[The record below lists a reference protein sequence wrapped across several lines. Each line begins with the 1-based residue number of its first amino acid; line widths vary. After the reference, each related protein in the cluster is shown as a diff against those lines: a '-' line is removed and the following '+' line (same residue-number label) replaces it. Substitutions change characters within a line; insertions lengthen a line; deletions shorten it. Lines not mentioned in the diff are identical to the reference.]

1 MRPWGPTDPPDPAGG
16 FARWRRAAKLFK
28 IDGMNSTTI
37 TPSAFPPPTPGSF
50 PPPRLR
56 SEEPAD
62 GPDTPSGRQL
72 PRLSAAG
79 WLAATGASLLL
90 VASII
95 VVAGNW
101 QSIDPIVRFSGL
113 VASLLAVYFAAEAG
127 RRRFPTTSTSLA
139 TLAACLTAPVG
150 IAAAATLSQPW
161 TVCTLVGG
169 LAALVATEVQ
179 SRRWDVA
186 PLKAATVVAFG
197 LAAVGAA
204 ALTSIPAPLIGAVGA
219 AVSLLLGSTR
229 RTLALAVT
237 VGASP
242 LLVALA
248 DAGIGTGTL
257 ARIFATGDVLVW
269 SAPLSCAIAALVIGA
284 IAHRSQNAPLAVTS
298 LAVLGSGV
306 VTSLV
311 SGEFGAVVW
320 FCVPAIV
327 VLAAESVAATR
338 TESIWR
344 HLARIAAEPVGGI
357 LGAAA
362 LASPFV
368 ALAARWDTSASDVA
382 SSRWYVPLGLW
393 AVALIATSAG
403 SARRSGGSWGSVAP
417 LAASAAALAALAM
430 SGAPTWT
437 LAIAALVGWIAISVV
452 TPWSSWDATT
462 AGLATWVVLAAFVD
476 EGLDAFWLVTV
487 IVAGI
492 ATVVSCSV
500 VGRNDA
506 GFRTIVA
513 AGIAALCATAIAD
526 GTADVLADRVT
537 WSPDQLGTL
546 LFIALI
552 AIGVGIRPERSLWPL
567 GIAGYVAVVAATA
580 TDNLAH
586 DIDWFQVTV
595 VAFVGGAV
603 AGTSRSLTGARSHIA
618 AAIATVAGGLALMAA
633 GVDAGTST
641 VAVSL
646 VGIGLSGLAA
656 LDRRLVTGQTAGLVA
671 SIVAVVMSDSAS
683 PIFVSIA
690 YAVLGAQIVAIGI
703 ATNRRWAVPI
713 GAVLTGSATIS
724 LWWTTGT
731 NQWVIDAIAPYG
743 ADGGDVALAAVTA
756 ALLVGGWLLRR
767 MVSVTSWLAYSP
779 GLGMAGTWLIATQL
793 EAGTDWA
800 TFGALIVG
808 TVALAIGGVR
818 RLGAPLVLGTV
829 MVVATMLVSAG
840 ERLAATPTW
849 AWIAVGGVG
858 LLVIAAL
865 IERSERP
872 LLPMGRRSNEQQSV
886 LEQFCDEFQ

>member
-1 MRPWGPTDPPDPAGG
+1 M
-16 FARWRRAAKLFK
+16 
-28 IDGMNSTTI
+28 
-37 TPSAFPPPTPGSF
+37 PPPIE
-50 PPPRLR
+50 RV
-56 SEEPAD
+56 
-62 GPDTPSGRQL
+62 L

-79 WLAATGASLLL
+79 WLAGTGASLLL

-113 VASLLAVYFAAEAG
+113 VSALLAVYFAAEAG

-186 PLKAATVVAFG
+186 PLKAGTVVAFG

-204 ALTSIPAPLIGAVGA
+204 ALTSIPAPVIGAIGA
-219 AVSLLLGSTR
+219 ASALLLGSRR

-242 LLVALA
+242 VLVALA
-248 DAGIGTGTL
+248 DADIGTGTL
-257 ARIFATGDVLVW
+257 ARIGATGDELVW
-269 SAPLSCAIAALVIGA
+269 SAPLSCAIAAFVIGV
-284 IAHRSQNAPLAVTS
+284 IAHRSQNAALAVTS
-298 LAVLGSGV
+298 LAVLGSGLA
-306 VTSLV
+306 TSLV
-311 SGEFGAVVW
+311 SGEVGAVVW
-320 FCVPAIV
+320 FCVPAIIL
-327 VLAAESVAATR
+327 LAAESTAAAR
-338 TESIWR
+338 TESVWR
-344 HLARIAAEPVGGI
+344 QLARTAAEPVGGI

-368 ALAARWDTSASDVA
+368 ALAVRWAVSASDVA
-382 SSRWYVPLGLW
+382 SSRWYIPLALW
-393 AVALIATSAG
+393 AVALIAVTAG
-403 SARRSGGSWGSVAP
+403 SARRCGGSWGSVAP
-417 LAASAAALAALAM
+417 IAAAAAALAALAM
-430 SGAPTWT
+430 AGAPMWT
-437 LAIAALVGWIAISVV
+437 TAIAALVGWIAISVV

-462 AGLATWVVLAAFVD
+462 ASLATWVVLAAFVD
-476 EGLDAFWLVTV
+476 EGRDAFWLAAIV
-487 IVAGI
+487 VAGI

-500 VGRNDA
+500 VGRKDA

-513 AGIAALCATAIAD
+513 AAIAALCATAIAD
-526 GTADVLADRVT
+526 GVADQAR

-546 LFIALI
+546 LFIFLI

-567 GIAGYVAVVAATA
+567 GIAGYVAVVVI
-580 TDNLAH
+580 TDNSTSA
-586 DIDWFQVTV
+586 IDWFPVAV
-595 VAFVGGAV
+595 VALFAAAV
-603 AGTSRSLTGARSHIA
+603 AGTSRSLTDSRAHVV
-618 AAIATVAGGLALMAA
+618 AAIATIAGGLALVAA
-633 GVDAGTST
+633 GVDFGTST
-641 VAVSL
+641 VAASL
-646 VGIGLSGLAA
+646 AGIGLSGLAA
-656 LDRRLVTGQTAGLVA
+656 LDRRFVAGQTAGLVA

-703 ATNRRWAVPI
+703 TTGRRWAVPI
-713 GAVLTGSATIS
+713 GAMLTGGATVS
-724 LWWTTGT
+724 LWWATGT

-743 ADGGDVALAAVTA
+743 ADGSDVALAAMTA

-767 MVSVTSWLAYSP
+767 TVPVSSWLAYSP

-808 TVALAIGGVR
+808 TVALAVGGVR
-818 RLGAPLVLGTV
+818 RLGAPLVLGTI
-829 MVVATMLVSAG
+829 MVIATILVSAG

-872 LLPMGRRSNEQQSV
+872 LLPRGRRSNGQQSV
-886 LEQFCDEFQ
+886 VEQFCDEFQ

>member
-1 MRPWGPTDPPDPAGG
+1 M
-16 FARWRRAAKLFK
+16 
-28 IDGMNSTTI
+28 
-37 TPSAFPPPTPGSF
+37 
-50 PPPRLR
+50 
-56 SEEPAD
+56 
-62 GPDTPSGRQL
+62 
-72 PRLSAAG
+72 
-79 WLAATGASLLL
+79 LL

-113 VASLLAVYFAAEAG
+113 VASLLAVYFAAETG

-169 LAALVATEVQ
+169 LAALAATEVQ

-219 AVSLLLGSTR
+219 SVSLLLGSTR
-229 RTLALAVT
+229 RTSALAVT
-237 VGASP
+237 IGASP

-257 ARIFATGDVLVW
+257 ARIGATGGVLVW
-269 SAPLSCAIAALVIGA
+269 SAPLSCAIAALVIGV
-284 IAHRSQNAPLAVTS
+284 IAHRSQNAPIAVTS
-298 LAVLGSGV
+298 LAVLESGL

-311 SGEFGAVVW
+311 SGEVGAVVW

-327 VLAAESVAATR
+327 VLAMESMSAAR
-338 TESIWR
+338 TESVWR
-344 HLARIAAEPVGGI
+344 HLARTAAEPVGGI

-368 ALAARWDTSASDVA
+368 ALAVRSDASASDVA
-382 SSRWYVPLGLW
+382 SSRWYIPLALW

-430 SGAPTWT
+430 SGALMWT
-437 LAIAALVGWIAISVV
+437 LAIAALVVWIAISAI

-462 AGLATWVVLAAFVD
+462 ASLATWVALAAFVD
-476 EGLDAFWLVTV
+476 EGLDAFWLAAVV
-487 IVAGI
+487 VAGI

-500 VGRNDA
+500 VGRKDA

-513 AGIAALCATAIAD
+513 AGVAALCATVIAD
-526 GTADVLADRVT
+526 GVADQVT

-552 AIGVGIRPERSLWPL
+552 AVGVAIRPERSLWPL
-567 GIAGYVAVVAATA
+567 GIAGYVAVVVV
-580 TDNLAH
+580 TDDPAST
-586 DIDWFQVTV
+586 IDWFPVSVVTL
-595 VAFVGGAV
+595 VAAAV
-603 AGTSRSLTGARSHIA
+603 AGTSRSFTGARSHIA
-618 AAIATVAGGLALMAA
+618 AAITTVAGGLALVAA
-633 GVDAGTST
+633 GVDFGTST
-641 VAVSL
+641 VAASL

>member
-1 MRPWGPTDPPDPAGG
+1 MDNP
-16 FARWRRAAKLFK
+16 
-28 IDGMNSTTI
+28 
-37 TPSAFPPPTPGSF
+37 SF
-50 PPPRLR
+50 PPPAP
-56 SEEPAD
+56 SWPSPPA
-62 GPDTPSGRQL
+62 PLQPTIERVL

-113 VASLLAVYFAAEAG
+113 VSSLLAVYFAAEAG

-197 LAAVGAA
+197 LVAVGAA
-204 ALTSIPAPLIGAVGA
+204 ALTSIPAPVIGAVGA
-219 AVSLLLGSTR
+219 ASALLLGSRR

-257 ARIFATGDVLVW
+257 ARIGATGDELVW
-269 SAPLSCAIAALVIGA
+269 SAPLSCAIAALVIGV

-298 LAVLGSGV
+298 VAVLGSGV
-306 VTSLV
+306 FTSLV

-320 FCVPAIV
+320 FCMPAIV
-327 VLAAESVAATR
+327 ALAVESMAAAR
-338 TESIWR
+338 TESVWR
-344 HLARIAAEPVGGI
+344 HLARTAAEPVGGV

-368 ALAARWDTSASDVA
+368 ALAARSDVSASDVA
-382 SSRWYVPLGLW
+382 SSRWYIPLALW
-393 AVALIATSAG
+393 AVALIAASAG

-417 LAASAAALAALAM
+417 IAASAVALAALAM
-430 SGAPTWT
+430 SGAPMWT
-437 LAIAALVGWIAISVV
+437 LAIAALVVWIAISAV

-462 AGLATWVVLAAFVD
+462 ASLATWVVLATFVD
-476 EGLDAFWLVTV
+476 EGLDTFWLVTV

-500 VGRNDA
+500 VGRKDA

-513 AGIAALCATAIAD
+513 AGVAALVATAIAD
-526 GTADVLADRVT
+526 GVADQVA
-537 WSPDQLGTL
+537 WSPGQLGTL
-546 LFIALI
+546 LFIFLI
-552 AIGVGIRPERSLWPL
+552 AIGVGIRPERSVWPL
-567 GIAGYVAVVAATA
+567 GFAGYVAVVAATA
-580 TDNLAH
+580 TDH
-586 DIDWFQVTV
+586 PTSIDWFPVAV
-595 VAFVGGAV
+595 VALFAAAV
-603 AGTSRSLTGARSHIA
+603 AGTSRSLTDARAHIA

-633 GVDAGTST
+633 GVDSGTST
-641 VAVSL
+641 VAASL
-646 VGIGLSGLAA
+646 VGIGLSGLAT
-656 LDRRLVTGQTAGLVA
+656 LDRRLVTGRTAGLVA

-690 YAVLGAQIVAIGI
+690 YAVLGAQIVAIGL
-703 ATNRRWAVPI
+703 ATSRRWAVPI
-713 GAVLTGSATIS
+713 GAVLTGGATIS

-743 ADGGDVALAAVTA
+743 ADGSDVALAAVSA

-767 MVSVTSWLAYSP
+767 TVSVSSWLAYSP

-808 TVALAIGGVR
+808 TVALAVGGVR
-818 RLGAPLVLGTV
+818 RLGAP
-829 MVVATMLVSAG
+829 
-840 ERLAATPTW
+840 
-849 AWIAVGGVG
+849 
-858 LLVIAAL
+858 
-865 IERSERP
+865 
-872 LLPMGRRSNEQQSV
+872 RR
-886 LEQFCDEFQ
+886 

>member
-1 MRPWGPTDPPDPAGG
+1 M
-16 FARWRRAAKLFK
+16 
-28 IDGMNSTTI
+28 
-37 TPSAFPPPTPGSF
+37 
-50 PPPRLR
+50 
-56 SEEPAD
+56 
-62 GPDTPSGRQL
+62 
-72 PRLSAAG
+72 
-79 WLAATGASLLL
+79 
-90 VASII
+90 ASII

-113 VASLLAVYFAAEAG
+113 VSALLAIYFAAEAG

-204 ALTSIPAPLIGAVGA
+204 ALTSIPAPVIGAIGA
-219 AVSLLLGSTR
+219 ASALLLGSRR

-242 LLVALA
+242 VLVALA
-248 DAGIGTGTL
+248 DADIGTGTL
-257 ARIFATGDVLVW
+257 ARIGATGDALVW
-269 SAPLSCAIAALVIGA
+269 SAPLSCAIAAFVIGV

-298 LAVLGSGV
+298 LAVLGSGL

-311 SGEFGAVVW
+311 SGEVGAVVW

-327 VLAAESVAATR
+327 LLAAESMAAAR
-338 TESIWR
+338 TESVWR
-344 HLARIAAEPVGGI
+344 QFARTAAEPVGGI

-368 ALAARWDTSASDVA
+368 ALAVRWGVSASDVA
-382 SSRWYVPLGLW
+382 SSRWYIPLALW
-393 AVALIATSAG
+393 AVALIAVNAG
-403 SARRSGGSWGSVAP
+403 SARRSGGSRGSVAP
-417 LAASAAALAALAM
+417 IAAAAAALAALAM
-430 SGAPTWT
+430 AGAPMWT
-437 LAIAALVGWIAISVV
+437 TAIAALVGWIAISVV

-462 AGLATWVVLAAFVD
+462 ASLATWVVLAAFVD
-476 EGLDAFWLVTV
+476 EGRDAFWLAA
-487 IVAGI
+487 IVAAGI

-500 VGRNDA
+500 VGRKDA

-513 AGIAALCATAIAD
+513 AAIAALCATAIAD
-526 GTADVLADRVT
+526 GVADQAR

-546 LFIALI
+546 LFIFLI

-567 GIAGYVAVVAATA
+567 GIAGYVTVVVITDNSTSVIDWFPVAVVALFAA
-580 TDNLAH
+580 
-586 DIDWFQVTV
+586 
-595 VAFVGGAV
+595 AV
-603 AGTSRSLTGARSHIA
+603 AGTSRSLTDSRAHVA
-618 AAIATVAGGLALMAA
+618 AATATVAGGLALVAA
-633 GVDAGTST
+633 GVDFGTST
-641 VAVSL
+641 VAASL

-656 LDRRLVTGQTAGLVA
+656 LDRRLVAGQTAGLVA

-703 ATNRRWAVPI
+703 ATSRRWAVPI
-713 GAVLTGSATIS
+713 GAMLTGGATIS

-743 ADGGDVALAAVTA
+743 ADGSDVALATVTA

-767 MVSVTSWLAYSP
+767 TVPVSSWLAYSP

-808 TVALAIGGVR
+808 TVALAVGGVR
-818 RLGAPLVLGTV
+818 RLGAPLVLGTI
-829 MVVATMLVSAG
+829 MVTATILVSAG

-872 LLPMGRRSNEQQSV
+872 LLPRGRRSNGQQSV
-886 LEQFCDEFQ
+886 VEQFCDEFQ